1 MSIMAVKPK
10 TSINKITPAIEP
22 ITIVSTC
29 LIRDDLLE
37 INIQPNTP
45 TELPYLTDQMQ
56 GTIDAGLAKLI

>member
-1 MSIMAVKPK
+1 MAVKPK
-10 TSINKITPAIEP
+10 TPATAP
-22 ITIVSTC
+22 ITIVSIC